1 MFIKWTMMVQMFG
14 VGLVHQVLNWQ
25 SARVVFKDQL
35 FFLKLVAQIPGIRKR
50 PKPIVISRKCAKNDF
65 RPITKILWHTR
76 SFHNMYSTQTAF
88 NLFSSDVFAC
98 ETFYLVIW
106 AFFGNWLLRF
116 WASKKSIH
124 FFFLSRKSLG
134 CGNSSLN
141 WMGYFG

>member
-1 MFIKWTMMVQMFG
+1 MFIKWTMMVQIFG

-88 NLFSSDVFAC
+88 NLFSSDVYAC

-106 AFFGNWLLRF
+106 AFFWQLVVKILSF
-116 WASKKSIH
+116 KKSIH
-124 FFFLSRKSLG
+124 FFLIQKE
-134 CGNSSLN
+134 
-141 WMGYFG
+141 FGLWQ